1 MASTET
7 LVKSVDLLDIDEQPV
22 SSREIIGEVSAER
35 REVWSSRLSGEDL
48 KESDAL
54 VAVRCSGGQGP
65 LEHAVRVRGG
75 VASPLMLECKVSYEV
90 MPPSSLVEYK
100 FADGDGKWRLSMV
113 CLEYLLA
120 FRAGKFK
127 DWEKRMLQP
136 TCMAEFRRMF
146 AIGPV
151 YTVYDYHMFPSPEEE
166 KGRFE
171 VTDERG
177 KKVILPRPVS
187 SLRIWSTEKQSFE
200 DVDPT
205 LDGAP
210 QDRESYWEQLIAR
223 LKENFPEEV
232 EELEKTK

>member
-7 LVKSVDLLDIDEQPV
+7 LVKSVDLLDEDEQPV
-22 SSREIIGEVSAER
+22 SSREIIGAVSVER
-35 REVWSSRLSGEDL
+35 REVWSSRVGEDDL
-48 KESDAL
+48 KATDDV
-54 VAVRCSGGQGP
+54 VAVRCSGGRGP
-65 LEHAVRVRGG
+65 IEHAVRIRGG
-75 VASPLMLECKVSYEV
+75 VASPLMLECKVSYEE

-100 FADGDGKWRLSMV
+100 FSDGDGKWRLSMV

-136 TCMAEFRRMF
+136 TCKAEFRRMF

-151 YTVYDYHMFPSPEEE
+151 YTVYDHHMFPSPENE

-171 VTDERG
+171 VTDDNG

-187 SLRIWSTEKQSFE
+187 ALRIWSTEKQSFE

-210 QDRESYWEQLIAR
+210 QDRDSYWEELISR

-232 EELEKTK
+232 EELTNK